1 MVDSGALLKRY
12 TFNRVSGVRIPPSPP
27 VSPAFRRVQHRGDSP
42 GWLGRLPGIEQPAPP
57 PRLGPSGRA
66 FQRVPWQRGR
76 FLLRSHPHFRRDVR
90 GRTRLRD
97 GLPSSLKLHPI
108 GFLRTR
114 QQVKFQAGHQPSAA
128 TEERNELELLPDC
141 GYENALC
148 DLAGFDRVWLL
159 WWFHRNE
166 GWRPLVLPPRGPIQR
181 RGVFATRS
189 PHRPN
194 PLGLTPVP
202 LLGVVGRTLL
212 LGPCDLVDGT
222 PVFDVKPY
230 VPSFDAFPE
239 SRAGWIDDVDTA
251 LQEPP
256 KFTVTLAPAA
266 DLHARWLREHW
277 GIDFIPRLTE
287 LLARDPSP
295 HRTRRIR
302 RRGPTLSTIG
312 CGAWLAL
319 FTVAGT
325 AVSVLALTPAYPLT
339 FLTRAGYQDIPD
351 RDAQVAFLAQWPT
364 APTAAPDRGKP
375 QP

>member
-1 MVDSGALLKRY
+1 M
-12 TFNRVSGVRIPPSPP
+12 
-27 VSPAFRRVQHRGDSP
+27 
-42 GWLGRLPGIEQPAPP
+42 
-57 PRLGPSGRA
+57 
-66 FQRVPWQRGR
+66 
-76 FLLRSHPHFRRDVR
+76 
-90 GRTRLRD
+90 
-97 GLPSSLKLHPI
+97 PSSLTLQPI

-141 GYENALC
+141 GYEDALR
-148 DLAGFDRVWLL
+148 DLAGFERVWLL

-202 LLGVVGRTLL
+202 LLGIKGRTLL

-222 PVFDVKPY
+222 PVFDLKPY
-230 VPSFDAFPE
+230 VPSFDAFPD
-239 SRAGWIDDVDTA
+239 SRAGWIDEVDA
-251 LQEPP
+251 AMGEPP
-256 KFTVTLAPAA
+256 KFSVALAPAA
-266 DLHARWLREHW
+266 DTHARWLKEHW

-302 RRGPTLSTIG
+302 RRGPVFSEIG
-312 CGAWLAL
+312 CGAWLAV
-319 FTVAGT
+319 FVVEGS
-325 AVSVLALTPAYPLT
+325 AVSVLALKPAYPMS
-339 FLTRAGYQDIPD
+339 FLLREGYQDIPD
-351 RDAQVAFLAQWPT
+351 RDAQVAFLARWPSLPAT
-364 APTAAPDRGKP
+364 GENPA